1 MSPVAL
7 ITGAAR
13 RLGREMAVHLA
24 QQGFDVAVHY
34 HHSET
39 DAHETAAHIR
49 AAGRRAILVHGDL
62 TQPGVAESVLHTT
75 VGQLSKPDL
84 LLLSASL
91 FEKGRLGETTW
102 TQLQSHFAVHLFS
115 VVEMVNAYRAH
126 CEQGN
131 IIVIADSIVDHAT
144 GPRAAYLLAKKSLWE
159 FVKMAA
165 VEFAPAFR
173 VNAIGPGWILDAV
186 DGTPTASGAAEKIPL
201 QKKGD
206 PADILQ
212 ALDFLIRSTYVTG
225 SLIHMDGGRHL
236 KPVF

>member
-1 MSPVAL
+1 MSKVAL
-7 ITGAAR
+7 VTGAAR
-13 RLGREMAVHLA
+13 RLGRQMALHLG
-24 QQGFDVAVHY
+24 QQGFDVAIHF
-34 HHSET
+34 HHSEA
-39 DAHETAAHIR
+39 DAREVSDRIHSG
-49 AAGRRAILVHGDL
+49 GRNAMTVCGDL
-62 TQPGVAESVLHTT
+62 SQPGVAQSVLQATID
-75 VGQLSKPDL
+75 GLGKPDL
-84 LLLSASL
+84 LVLSASN

-102 TQLQSHFAVHLFS
+102 AQLQAHFAVHLFS

-126 CEQGN
+126 CRQGN